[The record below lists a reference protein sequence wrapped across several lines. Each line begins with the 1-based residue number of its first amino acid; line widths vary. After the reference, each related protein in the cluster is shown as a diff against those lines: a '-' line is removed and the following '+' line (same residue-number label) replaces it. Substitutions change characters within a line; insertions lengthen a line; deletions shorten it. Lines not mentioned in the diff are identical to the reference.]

1 VGAERKEAEVEGTGI
16 DLGALARALTH
27 DERERCAYRPP
38 HWPPE
43 AFVGYEYEPRL
54 PVPGASRYAAAEA
67 AEECAA
73 HSGETTEA
81 ANTEAHGHVKRGRRA
96 AHAPADVTESA
107 TMLYGVVVAAK
118 AMRHAYT

>member
-1 VGAERKEAEVEGTGI
+1 MGVGGKETEGEGTGI
-16 DLGALARALTH
+16 DLGALARGLAR

-54 PVPGASRYAAAEA
+54 PIPRESRYAAAEA
-67 AEECAA
+67 AEECA
-73 HSGETTEA
+73 HGGEATEA
-81 ANTEAHGHVKRGRRA
+81 AHTEAHGHVKRGRRA
-96 AHAPADVTESA
+96 AHAPAEVTESA